1 MATSKPGGFERYA
14 TSTKNITG
22 CVLAVGG
29 PILAA
34 VGVVAPPVGLALV
47 PALYAI
53 GALVAPHRKRVNLV
67 AGVTPGDVQKSLADI
82 QREIS
87 GRVPPE
93 IGEKVA
99 HISQTITD
107 CLPRADAL
115 GAGSPGQYVL
125 VQCATNYLP
134 STLQGYLSLPRSYAD
149 HHVVDKGQTARD
161 MLSDQL
167 DVLSKQIDE
176 IAEAVNAADTDQLA
190 ANGRFLAERFGA
202 SPLDIEEPAA
212 GAAPSAPPSSAPRP
226 SAPSPQ
232 SLPPVNIPPP
242 PTIPPPP
249 PTDPPP
255 KS

>member
-1 MATSKPGGFERYA
+1 MATSDPGRAARYA

-22 CVLAVGG
+22 CALAVGG
-29 PILAA
+29 PVLAA
-34 VGVVAPPVGLALV
+34 VGVVAPPIGLALV
-47 PALYAI
+47 PVLYAI
-53 GALVAPHRKRVNLV
+53 GALVAPHRKPVNLV
-67 AGVTPGDVQKSLADI
+67 AGVTPGDVQKSLAGI
-82 QREIS
+82 QYMIS

-93 IGEKVA
+93 IGAKVA
-99 HISQTITD
+99 SISRTITD

-115 GAGSPGQYVL
+115 GIGSPGQFVL

-149 HHVVDKGQTARD
+149 HHIVSNGQTARD

-176 IAEAVNAADTDQLA
+176 IAEAVNAADTDKLA
-190 ANGRFLAERFGA
+190 ANGRFLAERFGD
-202 SPLDIEEPAA
+202 SPLDIENA
-212 GAAPSAPPSSAPRP
+212 GPSAASPPPP
-226 SAPSPQ
+226 QQPQ

-249 PTDPPP
+249 STEPP
-255 KS
+255 KPT